1 MSENKQTRREFI
13 AQNATLAA
21 ATALGVAAAPSLGAV
36 AENAKP
42 AILGGEPLAT
52 DSGPAWPIFVGD
64 EEERLAQVFR
74 SRQWGRAWNPNC
86 VVDQFENEF
95 AKIMGS
101 TYGIAVS
108 SGTAALTT
116 ALAALD
122 IGPGDEVIT
131 TPYTY
136 AATYNSVLWHW
147 ALPVF
152 ADVDL
157 ETFQVDPKS
166 MASRVTENTRALL
179 PVHIGGAPADL
190 DGILKLGEDRDIP
203 VVEDACQAHLAE
215 WRGKKLGS
223 LGLVGCFSMQITK
236 HLAGGEGGAVITDD
250 ADFAYRM
257 MEAHSHG
264 YLPHSGAP
272 LEECKGVRATNSR
285 LTAFQAAI
293 MTAQFPKLVGE
304 ASTRNENALYLASL
318 LAEIPGVVP
327 QKVYKQGRSA
337 WHLMM
342 SRVVEE
348 EFGLNADEFVQAMQ
362 AEGVPFMR
370 GYRNCDL
377 TGYVRK
383 IFNARAGRRVYSKK
397 KLDDWA
403 EATSLPN
410 FEKVGNEGVW
420 LYQSQFLAS
429 KEAMDAI
436 ADAVRRVRRFAPEI
450 KKALS

>member
-1 MSENKQTRREFI
+1 MSKKNQTRRDFI
-13 AQNATLAA
+13 AQNASFAA
-21 ATALGVAAAPSLGAV
+21 ATALGVAAAPSLGAGT
-36 AENAKP
+36 ENAKP
-42 AILGGEPLAT
+42 AILGGKPIDL
-52 DSGPAWPIFVGD
+52 DSEPAWPIFVGD
-64 EEERLAQVFR
+64 EEERLAEVFR
-74 SRQWGRAWNPNC
+74 SRQWGRAWNADC
-86 VVDQFENEF
+86 IVDQFENEF

-136 AATYNSVLWHW
+136 AATYNSVLWHY

-166 MASRVTENTRALL
+166 AESRITENTSALL
-179 PVHIGGAPADL
+179 PVHIGGAPADM
-190 DGILKLGEDRDIP
+190 DGFLKLGEEKNIP

-223 LGLVGCFSMQITK
+223 LGNVGCFSMQITK

-250 ADFAYRM
+250 ADLAFRM

-264 YLPHSGAP
+264 FLPHAGTP
-272 LEECKGVRATNSR
+272 LENCKGVRATNAR

-293 MTAQFPKLVGE
+293 MNAQFPKLASE
-304 ASTRNENALYLASL
+304 ASKRNENALYLSSL
-318 LAEIPGVVP
+318 LSEIPGVVP

-342 SRVVEE
+342 SRIVED
-348 EFGLNADEFVQAMQ
+348 EFGLNADEFVEAMR

-383 IFNARAGRRVYSKK
+383 IFDTRAGRRVYSEKQ
-397 KLDDWA
+397 LDDWA

-410 FEKVGNEGVW
+410 FETVGNEGVW
-420 LYQSQFLAS
+420 LYQSIFLAS
-429 KEAMDAI
+429 REAMDAI
-436 ADAVRRVRRFAPEI
+436 ADAVRRVQRFAPEI